1 MIACFFLIGFTSYKP
16 LQVTSFSVLGPKR
29 DQQEAHHRWQ
39 LTTRAWWT
47 ASPELQG
54 VGTHRIIPTLL
65 ALPLRKDGEPEAILA
80 AGELDAVI
88 LSPKGSQVTE
98 FSLPAPASAPLVY
111 ADFSGDRLNDLIL
124 VTQDAIYGFVQTRH
138 PGAILFSTLVGV
150 LILVMGVIFVTQHL
164 GTGKGKSRPAERRS
178 AVGI

>member
-1 MIACFFLIGFTSYKP
+1 VILYFLKLVSTP

-29 DQQEAHHRWQ
+29 DQEAQHRWQ
-39 LTTRAWWT
+39 LVTGAWWP

-54 VGTHRIIPTLL
+54 FGTHRIVPTLL
-65 ALPLRKDGEPEAILA
+65 ALPLRKNGDPEAILA
-80 AGELDAVI
+80 VGEVQAVI

-98 FSLPAPASAPLVY
+98 FPLPAPASAPVMY
-111 ADFSGDRLNDLIL
+111 ADFSGDKLNDLIF

-150 LILVMGVIFVTQHL
+150 LIMVMGVIFVTQHL